1 MNIDRLI
8 APKYTVDFSFPDIT
22 PECITLPNKVPI
34 YIINAGSQELCKIEF
49 VFNAG
54 NFYEKNAL
62 IANAVNALMRE
73 GTASRTAPEIAETL
87 DYYGAFL
94 ETAISRDKATVVL
107 YTLNK
112 HLAKTLPVL
121 MDIIQHA
128 TFPAKELN
136 LYKTN
141 QKQRHLVNLQKVDF
155 VARNHFN
162 KLLFKDTPY
171 DLFVEANDYD
181 ALSQDQLHQFF
192 KERYSGNQLYVVMAG
207 NIGDEVLGLVKE
219 AVSAMQPESEITSGE
234 YLNPQQGR
242 QELLIEKKDAM
253 QSAIRVGRRLFNKT
267 NPDYYGMQ
275 MLNTILGGYF
285 GSRLMSNIREDK
297 GYTYGIGSG
306 VASMLHDGFFY
317 ISTEV
322 GVEVTKATLTE
333 IYKEIERLQNDPV
346 DDNELDLVKNYMLG
360 TFLRSVDGPFAI
372 SEKFTSL
379 KDYGLT
385 NEFYKSYVKY
395 IKQANPK
402 DLQHFAQKYLNK
414 SELSELVVGKL

>member
-1 MNIDRLI
+1 MENFSRSFFSMRMM
-8 APKYTVDFSFPDIT
+8 TVA
-22 PECITLPNKVPI
+22 L
-34 YIINAGSQELCKIEF
+34 F
-49 VFNAG
+49 VFLSAIAMAT
-54 NFYEKNAL
+54 FYESAYDIQTAKIKIYNALWFEVLLVYLSMNL
-62 IANAVNALMRE
+62 IANIFKYKMLQREKIAMLTFHLSFIVIIIGAAVTRFVSFEGLMIIGE
-73 GTASRTAPEIAETL
+73 GQRSNFIYSSDPHLWFKINDGKLQYTYAEKKFMSEECNNDFGIDVDFPNHKAPIKIEYVNFQKKMVDSVVVNDSIQGVTL
-87 DYYGAFL
+87 DLVTEGMRSNYLSEGDFMMSGDV
-94 ETAISRDKATVVL
+94 AIS
-107 YTLNK
+107 
-112 HLAKTLPVL
+112 
-121 MDIIQHA
+121 
-128 TFPAKELN
+128 F
-136 LYKTN
+136 
-141 QKQRHLVNLQKVDF
+141 
-155 VARNHFN
+155 
-162 KLLFKDTPY
+162 
-171 DLFVEANDYD
+171 
-181 ALSQDQLHQFF
+181 
-192 KERYSGNQLYVVMAG
+192 
-207 NIGDEVLGLVKE
+207 
-219 AVSAMQPESEITSGE
+219 
-234 YLNPQQGR
+234 
-242 QELLIEKKDAM
+242 EKKDAM

>member
-8 APKYTVDFSFPDIT
+8 APQYTVDFNFPDIT

-73 GTASRTAPEIAETL
+73 GTATRTAPEIAETL

-141 QKQRHLVNLQKVDF
+141 QKQCN
-155 VARNHFN
+155 
-162 KLLFKDTPY
+162 
-171 DLFVEANDYD
+171 
-181 ALSQDQLHQFF
+181 
-192 KERYSGNQLYVVMAG
+192 
-207 NIGDEVLGLVKE
+207 
-219 AVSAMQPESEITSGE
+219 
-234 YLNPQQGR
+234 
-242 QELLIEKKDAM
+242 
-253 QSAIRVGRRLFNKT
+253 
-267 NPDYYGMQ
+267 
-275 MLNTILGGYF
+275 
-285 GSRLMSNIREDK
+285 
-297 GYTYGIGSG
+297 
-306 VASMLHDGFFY
+306 
-317 ISTEV
+317 
-322 GVEVTKATLTE
+322 
-333 IYKEIERLQNDPV
+333 
-346 DDNELDLVKNYMLG
+346 
-360 TFLRSVDGPFAI
+360 
-372 SEKFTSL
+372 
-379 KDYGLT
+379 
-385 NEFYKSYVKY
+385 
-395 IKQANPK
+395 
-402 DLQHFAQKYLNK
+402 
-414 SELSELVVGKL
+414 